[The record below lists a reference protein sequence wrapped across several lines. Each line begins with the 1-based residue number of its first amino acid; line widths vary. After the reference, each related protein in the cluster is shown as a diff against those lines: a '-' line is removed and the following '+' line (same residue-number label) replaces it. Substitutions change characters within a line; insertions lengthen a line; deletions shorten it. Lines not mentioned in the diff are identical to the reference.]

1 MPTIAWTENHISLWV
16 IVSILRKLINGT
28 IKNIY
33 LSKISQQ
40 KIAIQ
45 YCHYGLPCI
54 VTQLNRIITYL
65 MFQHTFS
72 LKLHDFSHQFINIK
86 IINMKISEIIN
97 LILERMRSAMCTGT
111 GTGIRGI
118 TEISCVLHH
127 HFLPLQVFYTFSERV
142 ERCLHVSM
150 NL

>member
-1 MPTIAWTENHISLWV
+1 M

-72 LKLHDFSHQFINIK
+72 LKLHDFSHQFINIQMT
-86 IINMKISEIIN
+86 NMKISEIIN
-97 LILERMRSAMCTGT
+97 LILERMRSGTCTGT
-111 GTGIRGI
+111 GRGIRGNHRNFLCI
-118 TEISCVLHH
+118 TSS
-127 HFLPLQVFYTFSERV
+127 FSAITSF
-142 ERCLHVSM
+142 LHVLRTCGAVSTR
-150 NL
+150 